1 MATVGSTNLVTWTS
15 NDYDQRGNLLG
26 YTDCLGSNAQSCN
39 GTGAPVGLR
48 FFVDLDS
55 KIHKLGE
62 NVSNNS
68 PNNQAQV
75 VNYGYDPDG
84 RLNNIATTAYL
95 DSSGNSVT
103 STAFAS
109 PTYYPAGLVQSASL
123 NIDAQTQAPGISVPG
138 PMTIAAGSLARPM
151 SRPGSSPIRIR

>member
-39 GTGAPVGLR
+39 GTGASAAYD
-48 FFVDLDS
+48 FDLDS
-55 KIHKLGE
+55 KITSLGE

-84 RLNNIATTAYL
+84 APQQYRNDRL
-95 DSSGNSVT
+95 
-103 STAFAS
+103 
-109 PTYYPAGLVQSASL
+109 
-123 NIDAQTQAPGISVPG
+123 
-138 PMTIAAGSLARPM
+138 
-151 SRPGSSPIRIR
+151 SRLLR

>member
-1 MATVGSTNLVTWTS
+1 MTVEDV
-15 NDYDQRGNLLG
+15 RNLLG
-26 YTDCLGSNAQSCN
+26 YTDYLGSNAQSCN
-39 GTGAPVGLR
+39 GTGASAAYD
-48 FFVDLDS
+48 FDLDS
-55 KIHKLGE
+55 KITSLAE

-109 PTYYPAGLVQSASL
+109 PTYYPAGWSNQRV
-123 NIDAQTQAPGISVPG
+123 
-138 PMTIAAGSLARPM
+138 
-151 SRPGSSPIRIR
+151 